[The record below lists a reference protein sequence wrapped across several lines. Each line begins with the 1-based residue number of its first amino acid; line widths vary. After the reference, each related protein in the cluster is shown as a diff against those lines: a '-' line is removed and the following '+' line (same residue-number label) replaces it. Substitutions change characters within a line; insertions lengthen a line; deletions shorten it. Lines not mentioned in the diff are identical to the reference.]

1 MCNLMFDDQYTQHVN
16 ILHFSSI
23 CTIFSATTFLFST
36 GKTLITI
43 YSLNNVLISF
53 IFFKQRTWICNTSQ
67 ELLDQIGDV
76 RKTLQDHIVKN
87 HKYLSQTQSF
97 KCEVLCRRLRNLTVD
112 AEKSFSINRETLLSI
127 GTNILTYLFILVQL
141 KQSKF

>member
-1 MCNLMFDDQYTQHVN
+1 MFAGQYTQLVN
-16 ILHFSSI
+16 LYHFSSI
-23 CTIFSATTFLFST
+23 CTTFSATTFLFST
-36 GKTLITI
+36 GKALITI

-67 ELLDQIGDV
+67 ELLDKIGDV

-87 HKYLSQTQSF
+87 HKYLSPTQIF
-97 KCEVLCRRLRNLTVD
+97 KCNVLSHRLGNLTVD
-112 AEKSFSINRETLLSI
+112 AEKSFSINRGTLLSI
-127 GTNILTYLFILVQL
+127 GTNILTYLIILVQL